1 MTTRPTAATGHS
13 RGFVR
18 LPDPPEPEDMNNYTH
33 LHLPGNTHH
42 LAAHFGNH
50 DTTIITGEA
59 YSGTGPHSKEFIV
72 RDLTDAEVQAMG
84 YAVGLELDGPELTE
98 VTHSLN
104 AMLEMMDALEVP
116 GVNAVEPVPLILP
129 DMEV

>member
-1 MTTRPTAATGHS
+1 M
-13 RGFVR
+13 
-18 LPDPPEPEDMNNYTH
+18 
-33 LHLPGNTHH
+33 
-42 LAAHFGNH
+42 
-50 DTTIITGEA
+50 
-59 YSGTGPHSKEFIV
+59 

-84 YAVGLELDGPELTE
+84 YAVGLELDGSELTE
-98 VTHSLN
+98 VAHSLN

>member
-1 MTTRPTAATGHS
+1 M
-13 RGFVR
+13 
-18 LPDPPEPEDMNNYTH
+18 
-33 LHLPGNTHH
+33 
-42 LAAHFGNH
+42 
-50 DTTIITGEA
+50 
-59 YSGTGPHSKEFIV
+59 